1 MNQTTHRNGD
11 YHPESNSVYW
21 NGEWQSLSEVS
32 KTPEQIIK
40 DFVKLV
46 YPWAVTARINQ
57 GVFYIYSGEPYH
69 QHTWNKLAHQYDYLF
84 NVSEALGLEHMTKEE
99 EKSWRMDF

>member
-1 MNQTTHRNGD
+1 MTTD
-11 YHPESNSVYW
+11 I
-21 NGEWQSLSEVS
+21 S

-69 QHTWNKLAHQYDYLF
+69 TYTWNKLAHQYEYLF
-84 NVSEALGLEHMTKEE
+84 NVSEALGLAHMTKEE
-99 EKSWRMDF
+99 EKNWRMDF